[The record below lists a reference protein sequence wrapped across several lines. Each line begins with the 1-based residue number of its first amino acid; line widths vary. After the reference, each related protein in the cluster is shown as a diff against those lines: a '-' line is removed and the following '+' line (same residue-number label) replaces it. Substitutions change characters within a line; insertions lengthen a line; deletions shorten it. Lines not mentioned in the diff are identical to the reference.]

1 VPKRYTIGLLAGE
14 SSGDSLGAG
23 LIEGLKSLYPD
34 VEFSFLGVG
43 GPKMLKLGL
52 EPLEQIEN
60 LSVNGFREP
69 ILRLPYFLSLFNQLV
84 LEFRKRKV
92 DAFIGIDFN
101 VLNFLIE
108 RRLKKSQIPT
118 AHYVSPSVYAWRP
131 GRVNKIAKSTDLL
144 LCLFPFEPEYY
155 EKVSVEARF
164 VGHPLADEIL
174 SDESSALN
182 KTKSRV
188 KLDLKE
194 DAIVVALLPGS
205 RRSEIFHM
213 LTPFLSAASIVRES
227 YPDAQF
233 VIPCVNEALRVQVLE
248 QIAKEDLLDVKT
260 YIGDAK
266 TALMACD
273 VALTKAGTV
282 TLEAL
287 LVKRPMVVAYK
298 IGRLT
303 YQFLRFLVKSDHFAL
318 PNIIAGKRLTP
329 EFIQNEASPENLASS
344 VCSELKRFN
353 TDPSYL
359 KSYEV
364 ISNLLRRNANY
375 RAAEAFYSLVEKR
388 K

>member
-1 VPKRYTIGLLAGE
+1 MPKRYTIGLLAGE

-84 LEFRKRKV
+84 MEFRRRKV

-108 RRLKKSQIPT
+108 ARLKKSQIPT

-131 GRVNKIAKSTDLL
+131 GRVNKIAKSADLL

-155 EKVSVEARF
+155 EKVNVEARF

-174 SDESSALN
+174 SDESSPLN

-205 RRSEIFHM
+205 RRSEISHM
-213 LTPFLSAASIVRES
+213 LTSFLSAASIVRES

-233 VIPCVNEALRVQVLE
+233 VIPCVNEILRVQVLE

-364 ISNLLRRNANY
+364 IGDLLRRNANY
-375 RAAEAFYSLVEKR
+375 QAAKAFYSLVEKR

>member
-1 VPKRYTIGLLAGE
+1 MPKRYTIGLLAGE

-23 LIEGLKSLYPD
+23 LIEGLKSLYPG

-118 AHYVSPSVYAWRP
+118 AHYVSPSVYAWRS

-144 LCLFPFEPEYY
+144 LCLFPFEPKYY
-155 EKVSVEARF
+155 EKVNVEARF
-164 VGHPLADEIL
+164 VGHPLADELL
-174 SDESSALN
+174 SDKSSALN

-188 KLDLKE
+188 KLDLNE

-205 RRSEIFHM
+205 RKSEISHM
-213 LTPFLSAASIVRES
+213 LTPFLSAARIVRES
-227 YPDAQF
+227 FPDAQF
-233 VIPCVNEALRVQVLE
+233 VIPCVNETLRMQVLE
-248 QIAKEDLLDVKT
+248 QIAKEELLDVKT
-260 YIGDAK
+260 CIGDAK

-318 PNIIAGKRLTP
+318 PNIIAGKMLVP
-329 EFIQNEASPENLASS
+329 EFIQNDVSPKNLASS

-359 KSYEV
+359 KSYEG
-364 ISNLLRRNANY
+364 ISDLLRRNANY